1 MNSGYD
7 DIEKGIDIFDGVNIK
22 SSDFEELSSL
32 YEVNDI
38 IKTSDGN
45 TYIVNEVDATDSSN
59 PKYVLESYDMDLK
72 QGTGLIYD
80 MPESNLVNFSAE
92 KVSTLTPGNFSSIVG
107 SVNSSTNKSNYNVN
121 DIVTYSDG
129 STYIVKDV
137 EYIDSSGRPYYT
149 LESYD
154 PVSKTTTGKYK
165 EYIVEENLSSGVK
178 SYKKPT
184 ISIVKN
190 DDGSVSFAKN
200 TTDSNASAI
209 PAKKLFENLDFG
221 RGGSSSSSSNSSK
234 GSSSHQTSGRQVF
247 EDLDEDSSTSGSN
260 ASSSSSSTS
269 QSSSPSSNTNADTSS
284 QLVLTEEEKYYRYSS
299 YYSLLV
305 DEDTL
310 SANLSKYE
318 NDINELS
325 TYVENTINTLSE
337 TVWEGAAK
345 TAAVELMSKLNS
357 DFSIAKGNIEENLYG
372 AVKEAIQVFAVNLR
386 DLRALKLTEKTLND
400 NLVIKREELAQAQ
413 ANYDSIPDRIYY
425 RDPKTGKDESY
436 SNPAKSEAYTIL
448 QGIQTE
454 VTNLETELALVQSE
468 ISILEQQCDAS
479 IAIIEAFDTSLADFV
494 ATYGNVILPS
504 NDGTGNIPQTDVTT
518 SFLELAEKYGVS
530 YSPEVLA
537 LREEFI
543 GNIDTDEYTYGAYDS
558 YQTLEFFYNGK
569 VYHQNDK
576 IVLEKGVPA
585 IITVKLPTGKGK
597 IEMLTRTNDDG
608 SSGFQNYID
617 TAIYP
622 DVDRYDRSQAVHT
635 NYYDWVIIPQKTT
648 GSILISQTAGF
659 DTDCYDG
666 VKAMGKLYLKIIN
679 PE

>member
-7 DIEKGIDIFDGVNIK
+7 DIEKGIDIFDGVTIK
-22 SSDFEELSSL
+22 SSDFEELGSL

-45 TYIVNEVDATDSSN
+45 AYIVSKIDNSDTSN
-59 PKYVLESYDMDLK
+59 PKYELESYDMDLK
-72 QGTGLIYD
+72 RGTGLFYD

-92 KVSTLTPGNFSSIVG
+92 KIATLPPSSNFGIADP
-107 SVNSSTNKSNYNVN
+107 NVN
-121 DIVTYSDG
+121 TNTNTNSYNINDVVTYSDG

-137 EYIDSSGRPYYT
+137 KYIDSSGRPYYT
-149 LESYD
+149 LEGYD
-154 PVSKTTTGKYK
+154 PVSKTTTGNYK
-165 EYIVEENLSSGVK
+165 DYIVEENLSNAVD
-178 SYKKPT
+178 KKFSKPV

-190 DDGSVSFAKN
+190 EDESFSFIKKDDTN
-200 TTDSNASAI
+200 
-209 PAKKLFENLDFG
+209 
-221 RGGSSSSSSNSSK
+221 SSSSYKQLFEDFEAKREDTGGYSPSSNLDSSSK
-234 GSSSHQTSGRQVF
+234 KPHF
-247 EDLDEDSSTSGSN
+247 EDLDDIDSSS
-260 ASSSSSSTS
+260 SSSSSSTTS
-269 QSSSPSSNTNADTSS
+269 RPPSTSFSTDTDTSS
-284 QLVLTEEEKYYRYSS
+284 QLALTEDEKYYRYST

-305 DEDTL
+305 DETTL
-310 SANLSKYE
+310 SANLTKYE

-337 TVWEGAAK
+337 TTWEGAAK
-345 TAAVELMSKLNS
+345 VAADELMTKLKS
-357 DFSIAKGNIEENLYG
+357 DYSVAKGNIENNLYG
-372 AVKEAIQVFAVNLR
+372 AVKEAIQVFAVSLR
-386 DLRALKLTEKTLND
+386 DLRAKKAKEKEIND
-400 NLVIKREELAQAQ
+400 NLVIKRAELAQAQ

-454 VTNLETELALVQSE
+454 VTNLEADLALVQGE
-468 ISILEQQCDAS
+468 ILTLEQKCDAS
-479 IAIIEAFDTSLADFV
+479 IAIISAFDSSLADFV
-494 ATYGNVILPS
+494 AAYGNIVLPS
-504 NDGTGNIPQTDVTT
+504 NNVSGNIPQSDVT
-518 SFLELAEKYGVS
+518 SKFIELAEKYGVS

-537 LREEFI
+537 QREEFI

-569 VYHQNDK
+569 VYHQNDN

-648 GSILISQTAGF
+648 GSIIISQTAGF